1 MVNALIVGINGKAG
15 SAVYNAAK
23 DYGINVVCGI
33 DKMLRGNADCPIYKT
48 FDEVKEIVELIIDF
62 SSSDALKDV
71 ADYLKINPC
80 PLFTGVTGYS
90 DKDEEMFK
98 KLSKT
103 LPIFKTSNAS
113 LGINVMKNLVKIA
126 SENLPDYSAYI
137 VEKHRKNKKDAP
149 SGTAILLKEAF
160 KKEKRGN
167 LSIFS
172 LRGGE
177 VSGEHEVIF
186 ICENEILTIKHQ
198 ATSPKLFAEG
208 ALSCC
213 KFLLSKK
220 RGLYCVDDYLKENAA
235 IYF

>member
-23 DYGINVVCGI
+23 DYEINVVCGI
-33 DKMLRGNADCPIYKT
+33 DKTLKGSADCPVYKT

-62 SSSDALKDV
+62 SSPDALHGV
-71 ADYLKINPC
+71 ADYLKTYPC
-80 PLFTGVTGYS
+80 PLFTGVTGYTK
-90 DKDEEMFK
+90 KDEETFK
-98 KLSKT
+98 NLSNA

-113 LGINVMKNLVKIA
+113 FGVNVMKNIVKTA

-137 VEKHRKNKKDAP
+137 VEKHRKSKKDAP

-160 KKEKRGN
+160 NKEKRRN
-167 LSIFS
+167 LPIFS
-172 LRGGE
+172 MRGGE
-177 VSGEHEVIF
+177 VCGEHEVIF

-213 KFLLSKK
+213 KFLLTKK
-220 RGLYCVDDYLKENAA
+220 RGLFSVDDYLKENAA
-235 IYF
+235 I